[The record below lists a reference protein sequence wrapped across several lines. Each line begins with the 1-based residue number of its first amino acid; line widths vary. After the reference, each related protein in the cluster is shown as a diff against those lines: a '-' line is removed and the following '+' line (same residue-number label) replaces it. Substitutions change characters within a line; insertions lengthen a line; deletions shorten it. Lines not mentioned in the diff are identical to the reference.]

1 MISKNNKTFDSNKI
15 IETTTNKLKEAIGDL
30 FWDIWN
36 DIDELMNEIE
46 ETDISKE
53 EIYKK
58 LEEISSNLI

>member
-1 MISKNNKTFDSNKI
+1 MISNNNKTFDSNKI
-15 IETTTNKLKEAIGDL
+15 IETTTNKLKEYINSL

-36 DIDELMNEIE
+36 DIDDLMNEIK

-58 LEEISSNLI
+58 LEEISNNLI